1 LENYYNNN
9 VRYDDMSDDTSKLKR
24 PIGVTILA
32 IIFIISGAIS
42 IGNILG
48 YGFEMPLFL
57 VDWSEMSIEEGGFAI
72 YAVVGG
78 MIVIAVGVAMFSG
91 KHWAWPAIIIMV
103 IVSIAGSI
111 IFPFGDDYRVGLFEI
126 IFYVIVLLYMR
137 KSNVKAY
144 FGRIK

>member
-1 LENYYNNN
+1 MDEPP
-9 VRYDDMSDDTSKLKR
+9 KLKR

-32 IIFIISGAIS
+32 ILFIISGLMS
-42 IGNILG
+42 VGSILG
-48 YGFEMPLFL
+48 FDTPLIL
-57 VDWSEMSIEEGGFAI
+57 WDWSEMSIEEAGFAV

-78 MIVIAVGVAMFSG
+78 MIGIAVGVAMFSG

-111 IFPFGDDYRVGLFEI
+111 IFQFVDDYRVSLFEI
-126 IFYVIVLLYMR
+126 ILYVIVLLYMR

-144 FGRIK
+144 FGRIKEDKTSMNPQ